1 MPNTSLANDNVTD
14 QLTSVSGAADQL
26 QLSASVSE
34 GNNSP
39 IPAPHF
45 DHLQFARQFVEER
58 LSTADIDHPPL
69 QSPLAPPAEAPIAEP
84 AESGAEPQLEL
95 EVESHSAE
103 PQAEQS
109 LVDAPAVS
117 ELAPVELVSVEPA
130 SAESSTVEL
139 ASIEPTPVESAT
151 ILPIET
157 ASPDDTWVDMGIVP
171 DEVPVSTELPVSPTT
186 VQDSL
191 PEPLVM
197 TTVVPETLE
206 LAEPVVTPA
215 VTAPPVVR
223 SAPSRRSKAIV
234 SDDPAAEFKP
244 QIHIAGFNS
253 ALSRTP
259 QVQTA
264 SVPLFGK
271 NLTTTKWTPFWGK
284 VVTFGLTFPEGFE
297 FLPTKAPKE
306 PAAGGDGESAGLG
319 PTKEELLALLT
330 PGAIADAVVVSAEPP
345 APEKKTRL
353 KPPHDAVSM
362 EDRLFYLLQPPLET
376 WLKGQELIMPFEP
389 FPYQYE
395 GIAWLFAQQAALL
408 ADEMGLGKTMQT
420 ITAMRLLLRAGQVNR
435 ILLVCPKPLIPN
447 WQREFKSWAE
457 ELPIVTIEGDA
468 AHRKMQWTMPGVP
481 ILLANYEILTRDFEM
496 LADDPPR
503 FDLLILDEA
512 QRIKNRTSRTALT
525 ARAIPRKR
533 SWALTGTPI
542 ENRPEEMASL
552 YEFME
557 VIPQAANPDLRQ
569 LQKLSKSYVLRRTKD
584 LVMKDLPPRFD
595 REEYLELAPA
605 QKAAYETAEKDGIIQ
620 LNDLGD
626 SISVQHVFELVLR
639 LKQITNFEPVTG
651 ESAKLDRL
659 EADMEEIA
667 ASGGKAIL
675 FSQWT
680 KTIDFL
686 EAKLA
691 RFDPLIYHGR
701 IPVKKREPVLKEF
714 KDNPNKSLLMMSY
727 ATGAVG
733 LNLQFAGYVFLFD
746 RWWNPA
752 VEDQAI
758 NRAHRIGQKTQVI
771 VTKFISK
778 DTIEERIDR
787 VLAEKRALFA
797 AVLGDGDNT
806 NVSLSLNASE
816 IFGLFDLKARHGK
829 GTRSIAPPQPPA
841 IV

>member
-1 MPNTSLANDNVTD
+1 MSDSSPATQKNLLVGDSTTP
-14 QLTSVSGAADQL
+14 
-26 QLSASVSE
+26 SE
-34 GNNSP
+34 V
-39 IPAPHF
+39 IPRPHF
-45 DHLQFARQFVEER
+45 DPQQFARQFVNE
-58 LSTADIDHPPL
+58 
-69 QSPLAPPAEAPIAEP
+69 QLAAEAGTGPRP
-84 AESGAEPQLEL
+84 DP
-95 EVESHSAE
+95 
-103 PQAEQS
+103 
-109 LVDAPAVS
+109 
-117 ELAPVELVSVEPA
+117 SV
-130 SAESSTVEL
+130 
-139 ASIEPTPVESAT
+139 
-151 ILPIET
+151 IET
-157 ASPDDTWVDMGIVP
+157 APHPATDVSGNGVECVDVDLGF
-171 DEVPVSTELPVSPTT
+171 
-186 VQDSL
+186 
-191 PEPLVM
+191 
-197 TTVVPETLE
+197 
-206 LAEPVVTPA
+206 
-215 VTAPPVVR
+215 R
-223 SAPSRRSKAIV
+223 
-234 SDDPAAEFKP
+234 P

-253 ALSRTP
+253 ALQRGTSNGV
-259 QVQTA
+259 QVMT
-264 SVPLFGK
+264 VPLFSKGQP
-271 NLTTTKWTPFWGK
+271 TTKWTPYWGK
-284 VVTFGLTFPEGFE
+284 VPTFGLTFPEGFE
-297 FLPTKAPKE
+297 FLAPKPE
-306 PAAGGDGESAGLG
+306 KSAAGSGGGEGNGPSAADLID
-319 PTKEELLALLT
+319 LLP
-330 PGAIADAVVVSAEPP
+330 PGALQEGQVP
-345 APEKKTRL
+345 APDPAVPERRTKV
-353 KPPHDAVSM
+353 KPPKDAVSI

-447 WQREFKSWAE
+447 WQREFKAWAE
-457 ELPIVTIEGDA
+457 ELPIVTIEGDSN
-468 AHRKMQWTMPGVP
+468 HRKLQWTMPGVP
-481 ILLANYEILTRDFEM
+481 ILLANYEVLGRDFDM
-496 LADDPPR
+496 LADDPPK

-512 QRIKNRTSRTALT
+512 QRIKNRGSRTAVT
-525 ARAIPRKR
+525 ARSIPRKR

-557 VIPQAANPDLRQ
+557 VIPECTCPDLRQ

-595 REEYLELAPA
+595 RDEILELGPA
-605 QKAAYETAEKDGIIQ
+605 QKMAYDMAEKDGIVQ
-620 LNDLGD
+620 LNSMGD

-639 LKQITNFEPVTG
+639 LKQITNYEPVTG
-651 ESAKLDRL
+651 ESAKLERL

-680 KTIDFL
+680 KTIGFL
-686 EAKLA
+686 EEKLA
-691 RFDPLIYHGR
+691 RFNPLVYHGG
-701 IPVKKREPVLKEF
+701 IPPKKREPILAEF
-714 KDNPNKSLLMMSY
+714 KNANDRPLLMMSY

-787 VLAEKRALFA
+787 VLSEKRKIFA

-829 GTRSIAPPQPPA
+829 GTRSIAPLPPP
-841 IV
+841 V